1 MSFHRRWRQTCGE
14 HMLEMRSKSVWQELP
29 QPPKPGEDG
38 ISTWRAIIRWAMLW
52 KAFLHITDVEALNAK
67 GSQPTGVRRKRL
79 KNRSIRFSPLC
90 CVDTICDLDR
100 KLRTLEAWCSL
111 SNKVVYLILYL
122 SRIKVK
128 REYGMALLY
137 KKASRR
143 FIPQFLLPTIWK
155 SCIAH
160 WQGRYD
166 AGVRCLLCVIDGKKC
181 RQKYVY
187 RRTLIRHICR
197 VHFFISEEQLRQLRS
212 TPAPSARP
220 VEYCRFLIK
229 GVQLCEFQNRWN
241 AAGSS
246 RLFWK
251 VHHRAKSC
259 PATEVNFQRRVC
271 RHCAFRG
278 CAKCDEGFD
287 GSQPNMR

>member
-1 MSFHRRWRQTCGE
+1 
-14 HMLEMRSKSVWQELP
+14 MLEMRSKSVWQELP

-79 KNRSIRFSPLC
+79 KNRSISFSPLC

-166 AGVRCLLCVIDGKKC
+166 AGVRCLLCVIDGRRC
-181 RQKYVY
+181 RQKYFY
-187 RRTLIRHICR
+187 RESLITHLCR
-197 VHFFISEEQLRQLRS
+197 DHFLIGKEQLRQR
-212 TPAPSARP
+212 
-220 VEYCRFLIK
+220 
-229 GVQLCEFQNRWN
+229 
-241 AAGSS
+241 
-246 RLFWK
+246 
-251 VHHRAKSC
+251 
-259 PATEVNFQRRVC
+259 RRVC
-271 RHCAFRG
+271 DH
-278 CAKCDEGFD
+278 
-287 GSQPNMR
+287 